1 MSTQT
6 PAPSTDRETPQRLLH
21 RLDWQVLRRLDGML
35 QGDYR
40 SLFMGGGLDFAE
52 LREYQP
58 PDDIRHI
65 DWNVTARM
73 DSPYVRRFLED
84 REVTAWFLVD
94 LSPSMAFGAV
104 ERQKESVIVDLVG
117 LLARLL
123 TRNGNRVGAILYDNS
138 VALTIPPRS
147 GRSQVLR
154 LINDIQRQQSS
165 PALRQGQDD
174 KARDGKAQ
182 DDKAREGKAQDDKAR
197 DGKAQ
202 DNRAREGKGQGGMT
216 DLAGLLE
223 STHNSVK
230 RRSLVFVVSDF
241 ICLPGWDGALDRLN
255 RKHELLAVRVWDPR
269 ETELPDVGVVVVED
283 SETGAQMTVDTSDRG
298 FRRRFHEAAQQREE
312 ELAQTFKHAGVDEL
326 TLSTEEDIVLAILR
340 FASLRSRSLGKLRR
354 R

>member
-1 MSTQT
+1 MQAQVRHSERE
-6 PAPSTDRETPQRLLH
+6 APQQLLH

-94 LSPSMAFGAV
+94 LSPSMSFGAV

-117 LLARLL
+117 VLARLL
-123 TRNGNRVGAILYDNS
+123 TRNGNRVGAVLYDNNLE
-138 VALTIPPRS
+138 LTIPPRS
-147 GRSQVLR
+147 GRLQVLR
-154 LINDIQRQQSS
+154 LINDIQGRQSS
-165 PALRQGQDD
+165 PALRQ
-174 KARDGKAQ
+174 AQ
-182 DDKAREGKAQDDKAR
+182 DGRQAQS
-197 DGKAQ
+197 
-202 DNRAREGKGQGGMT
+202 GMT
-216 DLAGLLE
+216 DLSRLLE
-223 STHNSVK
+223 SAHNGIR
-230 RRSLVFVVSDF
+230 RRSLMFVVSDF
-241 ICLPGWDGALDRLN
+241 ICLPGWDRAMDRLN

-269 ETELPDVGVVVVED
+269 ETELPDVGVVVIED
-283 SETGAQMTVDTSDRG
+283 SETGAQMTVDTSDSG
-298 FRRRFHEAAQQREE
+298 FRRRFHEAAQRREA
-312 ELAQTFKHAGVDEL
+312 ELAATFKRAGTDEL

-340 FASLRSRSLGKLRR
+340 FASLRSRARR
-354 R
+354 Q